1 MKRISSFLLMF
12 LLAAFIIFMSL
23 KQSENFSGAEYD
35 VRIVNGFT
43 DNSSLALVIW
53 CTSDNKDIGGRAL
66 QVGDD
71 FSWSVKTNL
80 WGATPFHCTMKWDA
94 TRKQFDAFQ
103 VSGTFNDVALLG
115 PASGWS
121 ERMDFILAMTKS
133 TGRKIFH
140 EYG

>member
-103 VSGTFNDVALLG
+103 VQRDVQRCGPLRTCFWLVREDGFYFSNDQVN
-115 PASGWS
+115 WKK
-121 ERMDFILAMTKS
+121 DFS
-133 TGRKIFH
+133 W
-140 EYG
+140 